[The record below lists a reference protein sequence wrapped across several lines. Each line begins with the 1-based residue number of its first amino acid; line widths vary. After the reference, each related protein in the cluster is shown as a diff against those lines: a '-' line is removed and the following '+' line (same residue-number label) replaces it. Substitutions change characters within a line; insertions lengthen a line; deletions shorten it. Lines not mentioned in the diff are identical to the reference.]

1 MALNFPDSPSLNQVY
16 TDTTSGFSYQW
27 DGVVWKSYTPSSSSQ
42 ILILDDIS
50 GSFDGSTL
58 TFPITVNGSSI
69 TPANAQQL
77 RIVLGGIVQEP
88 ITDYVVSG
96 SNIGFTTPPT
106 GGLSFSGVSLGPAI
120 PAVGVA
126 STGTV
131 YVRQQYSPTGVQTS
145 FTFNSGYTL
154 GFLDVYQNGA
164 KLVSGD
170 DYTAT
175 DESTFDLTTP
185 AQNGDDVEAVGFLIS
200 QLYSFN
206 GVLNNLVVSGNATVG
221 GILTAT
227 SFVGDGSGITGI
239 SSVSFATTSF
249 GLSGTPNVVVG
260 VLTASSA
267 SITGNVT
274 VDGNVSVAGTLTY
287 EDVTNVD
294 SIGLI
299 TARSGVVVVG
309 GGISVTS
316 GVSTI
321 SGGLDLSNLLRE
333 GVNIVAGKLSDNP
346 NINVDNG
353 MVHFFTTT
361 ETTTSTPNITS
372 SVGINTQMAVGE
384 TSAVT
389 IITTAAAAG
398 YSTCINIDGSYND
411 VKWLGG
417 TDPSTGG
424 SSGNDVYSLQIIKT
438 ASATYTVL
446 GSLNNFA

>member
-1 MALNFPDSPSLNQVY
+1 MSQTKAQLVGGVGISTVGDLSVY
-16 TDTTSGFSYQW
+16 GGVNAT
-27 DGVVWKSYTPSSSSQ
+27 GVVT
-42 ILILDDIS
+42 
-50 GSFDGSTL
+50 
-58 TFPITVNGSSI
+58 
-69 TPANAQQL
+69 
-77 RIVLGGIVQEP
+77 
-88 ITDYVVSG
+88 
-96 SNIGFTTPPT
+96 
-106 GGLSFSGVSLGPAI
+106 
-120 PAVGVA
+120 A
-126 STGTV
+126 S
-131 YVRQQYSPTGVQTS
+131 
-145 FTFNSGYTL
+145 
-154 GFLDVYQNGA
+154 
-164 KLVSGD
+164 
-170 DYTAT
+170 
-175 DESTFDLTTP
+175 
-185 AQNGDDVEAVGFLIS
+185 
-200 QLYSFN
+200 
-206 GVLNNLVVSGNATVG
+206 
-221 GILTAT
+221 
-227 SFVGDGSGITGI
+227 SFVGNGSGITGI

-274 VDGNVSVAGTLTY
+274 VGGNVSIAGTLTY

-294 SIGLI
+294 SIGVV

-346 NINVDNG
+346 NINVGNG

-398 YSTCINIDGSYND
+398 YSTFINIDGSYND

-417 TDPSTGG
+417 ADPSTGG

-438 ASATYTVL
+438 ASELIQY
-446 GSLNNFA
+446 

>member
-1 MALNFPDSPSLNQVY
+1 MALNFPDSPTLNQVY

-42 ILILDDIS
+42 ITILDDIS
-50 GSFDGSTL
+50 GSFNGSTDNFSL
-58 TFPITVNGSSI
+58 TASGTSI
-69 TPANAQQL
+69 SPANSQQL
-77 RIVLGGIVQEP
+77 RVVLGGIVQEP
-88 ITDYVVSG
+88 ITDYYVAG
-96 SNIGFTTPPT
+96 STIVFTTAPSS
-106 GGLSFSGVSLGPAI
+106 GLDCSIVSLGPAVPVDAPNSGNI
-120 PAVGVA
+120 FA
-126 STGTV
+126 
-131 YVRQQYSPTGVQTS
+131 RQEYNPTGVQTT
-145 FTFNSGYTL
+145 FTFTSNYTPGY
-154 GFLDVYQNGA
+154 FEVYQNGV
-164 KLVSGD
+164 KLVDGT

-175 DESTFDLTTP
+175 NGTSFDLTVP
-185 AQNGDDVEAVGFLIS
+185 AQNGDVVEGITYL
-200 QLYSFN
+200 QTTLYTLGDYATN
-206 GVLNNLVVSGNATVG
+206 LTVVNNASVG

-249 GLSGTPNVVVG
+249 GLSGTPNVTVG
-260 VLTASSA
+260 VVTATSVSV
-267 SITGNVT
+267 S
-274 VDGNVSVAGTLTY
+274 GNVSIAGTLTY

-294 SIGLI
+294 SIGLV

-309 GGISVTS
+309 GGVSVAAGGLRVTS
-316 GVSTI
+316 GISTI

-333 GVNIVAGKLSDNP
+333 GVNIVTGKLSNNS
-346 NINVDNG
+346 NINLDNG
-353 MVHFFTTT
+353 MVHFFTII

-424 SSGNDVYSLQIIKT
+424 TGGNDVYSLQIIKT

-446 GSLNNFA
+446 GSVNNFA